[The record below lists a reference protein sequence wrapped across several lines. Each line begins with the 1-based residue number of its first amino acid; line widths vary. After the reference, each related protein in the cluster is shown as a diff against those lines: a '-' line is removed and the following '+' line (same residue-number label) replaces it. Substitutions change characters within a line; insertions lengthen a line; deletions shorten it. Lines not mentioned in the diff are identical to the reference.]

1 MEPKRSKRAP
11 VKQRVGGAKGHKTR
25 LEKALVSMLVVYLRT
40 QARLD
45 TALKAIRS
53 VVEGGVPIE
62 SLNPFLNEHVLFP
75 RIAGVTKQVM
85 EQAKVVAARD

>member
-1 MEPKRSKRAP
+1 MKPKMSKRAT
-11 VKQRVGGAKGHKTR
+11 VKQHVGDAKGQLTR

-45 TALKAIRS
+45 TVLTAIRN

-62 SLNPFLNEHVLFP
+62 SLNPFLNEPLLFP
-75 RIAGVTKQVM
+75 RIAGVTKRVM
-85 EQAKVVAARD
+85 EQARVVAARD